1 MADSTAVRPLIE
13 LRDITMTYPGTPPV
27 TALAGITAD
36 IRPGEMV
43 AVTGS
48 SGSGKSTLLNV
59 VGLLDAPTG
68 GHYLLDGVDVTALS
82 ERDRTA
88 TRARRLGFVFQA
100 FHLIP
105 YLDCVR
111 NVMVPLVHQ
120 NVPRRQRRPLA
131 VQALERV
138 GLGHR
143 LSARPGT
150 LSGGEQQRV
159 AVARAIVH
167 EPSIVLCDE
176 PTGNL
181 DSANSDQVVGLL
193 HDLVGEGNAVVVVTH
208 ESEVAARAHR
218 TLQVRD
224 GRIVDAGLPDRGPAH
239 AR

>member
-1 MADSTAVRPLIE
+1 MTESTTDVPPPPLIE
-13 LRDITMTYPGTPPV
+13 LRDITKTFPGTPPV
-27 TALAGITAD
+27 TALTGVTASVA
-36 IRPGEMV
+36 PGEMV

-59 VGLLDAPTG
+59 LGLLDSPTTG
-68 GHYLLDGVDVTALS
+68 THLLNGVDVTSLS
-82 ERDRTA
+82 EQDRTSV
-88 TRARRLGFVFQA
+88 RARELGFVFQS

-111 NVMVPLVHQ
+111 NVMVPLIHQ
-120 NVPRRQRRPLA
+120 NHPRHERRALA

-167 EPSIVLCDE
+167 EPRIVLCDE

-181 DSANSDQVVGLL
+181 DSANTDQVVALL
-193 HDLVGEGNAVVVVTH
+193 RDLVTEGNAVVVVTH
-208 ESEVAARAHR
+208 EPDVAQRADR
-218 TLQVRD
+218 ILQVRD
-224 GRIVDAGLPDRGPAH
+224 GRIQAAPH
-239 AR
+239 AP